1 MDFNPNLKSKA
12 IKINYNETNN
22 KMPKVPNFFRGD
34 IVSNNNN
41 KQPKRSSY
49 DKKEIFYTSRIKES
63 EIEPK
68 LLLEKLPPAFN
79 LKNQP
84 NSNDSKK
91 TSNTKYSS
99 NEQRNNSH
107 KKLTLSNSNETSP
120 EDLVRIN
127 YSKSRKKE
135 EYKKI
140 NNYFIEE
147 EMNIQKQLQIK
158 KNNNNKINNKRVT
171 SFKLITKNNNNNVFQ
186 NNQGNNNNNLYEKN
200 NYIYN
205 NTNNTNNNNSHLKT
219 DFSEYDNIKPKN
231 NLHDFNIRDYL
242 TNSTFKK
249 NSEQKYKLNTIN
261 INNLNN
267 NYIYN
272 NESLNT
278 SDLPKKKY
286 RKTSDPETYHT
297 ELKELKNTCNENK
310 KNIRSGSYMN
320 MINCQN
326 ILNILQTDSYYSPI
340 STNAN
345 INTITNFTNNNF
357 SMAGNTLREIDDF
370 KLSGNSILQNI
381 LPHKKSANKM
391 QKLKSSKYFNENIR
405 SIKNITKIKKIPI
418 ITGGVFGNIN
428 INLKLNSNGHRC
440 HEHIES
446 DHENIK
452 PTKKEIENINEGIS
466 FRYSNGYKYYFNLR
480 SANIYFLKE
489 VQYNLVKGISTSI
502 NTWNKLF
509 HKNSNY
515 LKIISRKINT
525 PENHYTFVIEYP
537 KGGESINDII
547 NSIGLHEKKYIYKII
562 AEMYK
567 NILLLKNV
575 KNNDIIQQYQNV
587 PFCLC
592 NIFLTINDEIKIMNP
607 IMRKMNINSTK
618 NNGNNNRT
626 KKENNINI
634 CQCRKNFEKLKIIFN
649 IHNNS
654 LFCLGF
660 SILQL
665 ITQNLL
671 FKLKSY
677 NILINQKNDQIL
689 NTNPKNC
696 CLFHSLLSI
705 EKNQLYTINNSDL
718 KLSNFLYLYD
728 SNLLNFIHD
737 CTKYNND
744 LSYFPNS
751 DFIENYED
759 TNNNINISI
768 KELFKI
774 ISYIKTNDYIS
785 QNNFFRTFELL
796 YKDMKIN
803 SINFKNLLHENKV
816 INVLIRSFDID
827 KSEFKNK
834 FRQIINIENNLEYD
848 EYDENKNFVNSG
860 SCFYRSSLRK
870 KLENTGNKILNEL
883 NLENDNKIENNR
895 GIIIFKN
902 YNSNENI

>member
-12 IKINYNETNN
+12 IKINYNEAN

-34 IVSNNNN
+34 IVSNNN

-49 DKKEIFYTSRIKES
+49 DKKEIFYTSRIKQS

-79 LKNQP
+79 LKNQR

-91 TSNTKYSS
+91 TANTKYSS
-99 NEQRNNSH
+99 NEQKSNSH

-158 KNNNNKINNKRVT
+158 KNNNKINNKRVT
-171 SFKLITKNNNNNVFQ
+171 SFKLITKNNNNNFQ

-200 NYIYN
+200 NYLYN

-219 DFSEYDNIKPKN
+219 DFSEYDNIIPKN
-231 NLHDFNIRDYL
+231 NLHDIEINSKYNNVRDYL

-286 RKTSDPETYHT
+286 RKTSDPETHHT
-297 ELKELKNTCNENK
+297 ELKEFKNIDNENK
-310 KNIRSGSYMN
+310 KNIRCGSYMN
-320 MINCQN
+320 MINCQ
-326 ILNILQTDSYYSPI
+326 NILQTDSYYSPI

-357 SMAGNTLREIDDF
+357 SMGGNTIKEIDDF

-381 LPHKKSANKM
+381 LPHKKNNNKM

-428 INLKLNSNGHRC
+428 INLKLNSNGHRY
-440 HEHIES
+440 HEHIDS

-452 PTKKEIENINEGIS
+452 NTKKEIENINEGIS
-466 FRYSNGYKYYFNLR
+466 FRFSNGYKYYFNLR

-489 VQYNLVKGISTSI
+489 VQYNLVKGISTAI
-502 NTWNKLF
+502 NAWNKLF
-509 HKNSNY
+509 HQNSNY
-515 LKIISRKINT
+515 LKIICRKINT
-525 PENHYTFVIEYP
+525 PENHCSFIIEYP
-537 KGGESINDII
+537 KGGESIYDII
-547 NSIGLHEKKYIYKII
+547 NSIGLHEQKYIYKII
-562 AEMYK
+562 AEIYK
-567 NILLLKNV
+567 NILILKNV
-575 KNNDIIQQYQNV
+575 NNNDIIQQYQNI

-592 NIFLTINDEIKIMNP
+592 NIFLTIDGDIKIMNP
-607 IMRKMNINSTK
+607 IMRKMPINSTK
-618 NNGNNNRT
+618 NNGNNNKS
-626 KKENNINI
+626 KKDNSNNT

-677 NILINQKNDQIL
+677 NILLTQKNDQII
-689 NTNPKNC
+689 NNNQKHC
-696 CLFHSLLSI
+696 CLLHYLLSI
-705 EKNQLYTINNSDL
+705 EKNKVYNINNSDL
-718 KLSNFLYLYD
+718 KLSNFLCLYD

-737 CTKYNND
+737 CTKFNND

-751 DFIENYED
+751 DFIDNYEEIE
-759 TNNNINISI
+759 NNVNISI

-774 ISYIKTNDYIS
+774 ISYIKENDYIS
-785 QNNFFRTFELL
+785 ENNFFKTFELL

>member
-12 IKINYNETNN
+12 IKINYNETN

-79 LKNQP
+79 LKNQR

-99 NEQRNNSH
+99 NEQKNNSH
-107 KKLTLSNSNETSP
+107 KKLTLSNSNDTSP

-158 KNNNNKINNKRVT
+158 KNNNKINNKRVT
-171 SFKLITKNNNNNVFQ
+171 SFKLITKNNNNNI
-186 NNQGNNNNNLYEKN
+186 YEKN
-200 NYIYN
+200 NYLYNNTN

-219 DFSEYDNIKPKN
+219 DFSEYDNIIPKN
-231 NLHDFNIRDYL
+231 NLLDLEINSKYNNIRDYL

-249 NSEQKYKLNTIN
+249 NLEQKHKLNTIN

-267 NYIYN
+267 NNIYN

-278 SDLPKKKY
+278 SDLSKKKY

-297 ELKELKNTCNENK
+297 ELKELKNISNENK

-320 MINCQN
+320 MINCQ
-326 ILNILQTDSYYSPI
+326 NILQTDSYYSPI

-357 SMAGNTLREIDDF
+357 SIGGNTLREIDDF

-428 INLKLNSNGHRC
+428 INLKLNSNGHLC
-440 HEHIES
+440 HEHIDS

-452 PTKKEIENINEGIS
+452 STKKEIENINEGIS

-515 LKIISRKINT
+515 LKIICRKVNT

-537 KGGESINDII
+537 KGGESIYDII
-547 NSIGLHEKKYIYKII
+547 NSIGLHEQKYIYKII
-562 AEMYK
+562 SEIYK
-567 NILLLKNV
+567 NILILKNIN
-575 KNNDIIQQYQNV
+575 NNDIIQQYQNI

-592 NIFLTINDEIKIMNP
+592 HIFLTIYGEIKIMNP
-607 IMRKMNINSTK
+607 IMRKMPINSTK

-626 KKENNINI
+626 KKENNSGGM
-634 CQCRKNFEKLKIIFN
+634 CQCRKNFEKLKIIFE

-677 NILINQKNDQIL
+677 NILINQKKDQII
-689 NTNPKNC
+689 NTNQNYC
-696 CLFHSLLSI
+696 CLLHSLLNI
-705 EKNQLYTINNSDL
+705 EKNPVYNINSNDL

-744 LSYFPNS
+744 LSYFPDS
-751 DFIENYED
+751 DFIDNYEEID
-759 TNNNINISI
+759 NNINISI

-774 ISYIKTNDYIS
+774 ISYIKANDYIS

-827 KSEFKNK
+827 KREFKNK
-834 FRQIINIENNLEYD
+834 FKQIINIENNLEYD

-860 SCFYRSSLRK
+860 SCFYLSSLRK

-883 NLENDNKIENNR
+883 NLQNDNKIENNQ